1 MMAKKNDFVLSN
13 ESVRHELDTPSG
25 ELIVYVR
32 PISWIQQ
39 QEALSRFVDFSSNG
53 DDGNIAP
60 KIDLGGYWRYVFT
73 NCIDRTEPVL
83 SNEEL
88 LNLRPEVGAEI
99 QKVLPSIFEIVGS
112 FAGGDS
118 PLA

>member
-1 MMAKKNDFVLSN
+1 MALKSDFILSTD
-13 ESVRHELDTPSG
+13 SIRHELDTPKGS
-25 ELIVYVR
+25 LVVYVK

-39 QEALSRFVDFSSNG
+39 QEALSRFVDFTGS
-53 DDGNIAP
+53 DDSGNVAP

-73 NCIDRTEPVL
+73 NCIDKTEPKM
-83 SNEEL
+83 SKEEL
-88 LNLRPEVGAEI
+88 LNLHPDVGSVI
-99 QKVLPSIFEIVGS
+99 QTVLPSIFEIIGS